1 MEGFIAENGV
11 KTLSPEAS
19 DAIFH
24 YNAVRCGV
32 RAPRLPSASALKDS
46 DIGRIS
52 ILNPLMLLQDEQRQ
66 FLQQKPWL
74 KDPHYFKHVRF
85 GSDHKIVGC

>member
-1 MEGFIAENGV
+1 MADVAMEGFIAENGV

-32 RAPRLPSASALKDS
+32 CAPRLPSASALEDS
-46 DIGRIS
+46 DIRRIS
-52 ILNPLMLLQDEQRQ
+52 ILNPTDATAGRAEAVSAAEALAQRPALL
-66 FLQQKPWL
+66 
-74 KDPHYFKHVRF
+74 
-85 GSDHKIVGC
+85 

>member
-1 MEGFIAENGV
+1 MADVAMEGFIAENGV

-32 RAPRLPSASALKDS
+32 RAPRLPSASALEDS
-46 DIGRIS
+46 DIRRIS
-52 ILNPLMLLQDEQRQ
+52 ILNPTDATAGRAETVSAAEALAQRPALL
-66 FLQQKPWL
+66 
-74 KDPHYFKHVRF
+74 
-85 GSDHKIVGC
+85 